1 MVKETNTQNKT
12 GSSAGWLINR
22 IINKLKFTVM
32 NKKFLLATL
41 VTLVLGTTGV
51 MAENHRRDD
60 GHQKPQ
66 KEVVHK
72 QNKKDKKD
80 KYSKNDRHFDSK
92 DKHHAAKHKPVAHK
106 APKGKPAAHVHHKS
120 HHKPSHHPVCCKDGR
135 HGKSHYCS
143 RCHHRH
149 NGYCGH
155 VPVGRPVK
163 NHVRITPPF
172 SPIQVT
178 VRI

>member
-1 MVKETNTQNKT
+1 
-12 GSSAGWLINR
+12 
-22 IINKLKFTVM
+22 M
-32 NKKFLLATL
+32 NKKFFIVSV
-41 VTLVLGTTGV
+41 VTLLLGTTSV
-51 MAENHRRDD
+51 MADNHRDND
-60 GHQKPQ
+60 GLQKPK
-66 KEVVHK
+66 KEVVQK

-106 APKGKPAAHVHHKS
+106 APKGKPVAHVHHKS

-163 NHVRITPPF
+163 KHVRITPPF